1 MFLSANAHCKSKIIS
16 KRNLRRIKK
25 LSLYANKWL
34 TLAVDKPLISLKNS
48 GGPDLVQRAT

>member
-48 GGPDLVQRAT
+48 DGLDLVQRAT